1 MTHAITGLWPALATA
16 FTASGAVD
24 TARTLAQARR
34 MLAAGSDGITPFGTT
49 GEGPALTVAERQA
62 LLEALLA
69 DGVRP
74 DQLIVCTTACALGDA
89 ITLGRHAI
97 ALGCTRQ
104 LTMPAFYFNHP
115 RDAGVVDAVS
125 QLIRGIG
132 SDALRVLLYQFPSL
146 SNVGFSHAAIA
157 TLADAHP
164 GVVVGI
170 KDSTGDR
177 AHSLALVK
185 AFPQLGTLVGAEL
198 DVAPVMLAGGAGS
211 VNGLANLAPHL
222 MRRVVSRPAEVSAA
236 DLALMQG
243 LLALLGVRP
252 NMPFVSAYK
261 TALAEQTGDDGWLH
275 VRAPL
280 SPLDAAEAQAVR
292 AAYRALGQD
301 FATL

>member
-1 MTHAITGLWPALATA
+1 MEHAITGLWPALATA

-24 TARTLAQARR
+24 TGRTLAQARR
-34 MLAAGSDGITPFGTT
+34 MLAAGSDGITLFGTT

-62 LLEALLA
+62 LLEAVLA
-69 DGVRP
+69 DGARP
-74 DQLIVCTTACALGDA
+74 EQVIVCTTACALGDA
-89 ITLGRHAI
+89 VTLGRHAI

-104 LTMPAFYFNHP
+104 LYMPAFYFNHP
-115 RDAGVVDAVS
+115 RDAGVVDAVT
-125 QLIRGIG
+125 QMVRGIG

-177 AHSLALVK
+177 AHALALVK
-185 AFPQLGTLVGAEL
+185 AFPRLGTLVGAEP
-198 DVAPVMLAGGAGS
+198 DVAPVMLAGGVGS

-222 MRRVVSRPAEVSAA
+222 MRRVVSRPGEVSAA
-236 DLALMQG
+236 DRTLMQG
-243 LLALLGVRP
+243 LLALLSVRP
-252 NMPFVSAYK
+252 DMPFVSAYK
-261 TALAEQTGDDGWLH
+261 TALAEQLGDDDWLH